1 MDKIKIKEALVVEGK
16 YDKNTLSQI
25 VDAPIF
31 VTNGFGI
38 FKDPE
43 TLALLR
49 TVAEKRGLIVLTDAD
64 GGGLVI
70 RNHLKGAI
78 DPALVK
84 HAYIPDVPGKE
95 KRKSSPGRE
104 GKLGV
109 EGMEPAV
116 LLAALRNAGATFL
129 DEATGNGQQA
139 TDVGTALCRPPVPN
153 TAAGADKTSPA
164 CRGGGPA
171 SRPVEGCRPQ
181 PVPASPITKAD
192 LYEMGLSG
200 KPDSKEK
207 RQALQKRLGLP
218 ENLSANAL
226 LTALNCLY
234 TKESFL
240 KEFYEVL
247 LYNVIPLYRSE
258 MDYKLANG
266 AEALLEK
273 MPEEVKNGSLNIR
286 RPPVV

>member
-1 MDKIKIKEALVVEGK
+1 MVKIKEALVVEGR
-16 YDKNTLSQI
+16 YDKNTLAQI
-25 VDAPIF
+25 VDVPIF

-43 TLALLR
+43 QLSLLR
-49 TVAEKRGLIVLTDAD
+49 TVAEARGLIVLTDPD

-84 HAYIPDVPGKE
+84 HAYIPDIFGKE

-109 EGMEPAV
+109 EGMEPEV
-116 LLAALRNAGATFL
+116 LIAALRSAGATFL
-129 DEATGNGQQA
+129 DEATGNRQQA
-139 TDVGTALCRPPVPN
+139 TGVGALSERPPDP
-153 TAAGADKTSPA
+153 DSQ
-164 CRGGGPA
+164 R
-171 SRPVEGCRPQ
+171 
-181 PVPASPITKAD
+181 ITKTD
-192 LYEMGLSG
+192 LYELGLSG
-200 KPDSKEK
+200 KPESRAK

-234 TKESFL
+234 TKEDFT
-240 KEFYEVL
+240 KEV
-247 LYNVIPLYRSE
+247 SH
-258 MDYKLANG
+258 
-266 AEALLEK
+266 
-273 MPEEVKNGSLNIR
+273 GSL
-286 RPPVV
+286 